1 MVEADPA
8 KKNVVSGVVKGS
20 VVKMS
25 PSGVPVRR
33 RTRRSGCSTAV
44 RLEQFGGGA
53 HIEPAA
59 EPDAVALEGDRLDAP
74 VATPMGPA
82 RRHLGTIEWAHRRA
96 EGQCAT
102 PPAALLN
109 RRRPARVL
117 HRIAPRLTAQ
127 CPRSV
132 SFTPQSQVR
141 SGPGCPTWWTL
152 GRMLRLAL
160 GFDAQ
165 Q

>member
-1 MVEADPA
+1 MF
-8 KKNVVSGVVKGS
+8 SGRIAGTL
-20 VVKMS
+20 
-25 PSGVPVRR
+25 R
-33 RTRRSGCSTAV
+33 
-44 RLEQFGGGA
+44 GGA

-59 EPDAVALEGDRLDAP
+59 ELDAVALEGDRLDAP
-74 VATPMGPA
+74 VAIPMGPA
-82 RRHLGTIEWAHRRA
+82 RRHLGTIDWTHQRA

-117 HRIAPRLTAQ
+117 HTTAPRLTAQ

-132 SFTPQSQVR
+132 SFTPESQVR
-141 SGPGCPTWWTL
+141 SDPGCPDWWTL
-152 GRMLRLAL
+152 GRMLPLAL
-160 GFDAQ
+160 RFNAQ